1 MEDFL
6 ARHGLLA
13 VFAAAAFEGDVSVVL
28 AGVLA
33 DLGFFSL
40 PRAVQAAWLGG
51 FVGDTAWY
59 ALGRLNSAAVRRSRL
74 YLRAAPLIERLVA
87 RLGEREIVLSRF
99 VYGTRIASMF
109 FWGVHRLPYARF
121 AAFDLV
127 GCLLS
132 AIVLAGLGFGL
143 STSAVAL
150 VGRVKRAEVW
160 LLAVLLVSLPV
171 LIAIRH
177 VMRRVARER

>member
-6 ARHGLLA
+6 ARYGLLA
-13 VFAAAAFEGDVSVVL
+13 VFAAAAVEGDVSVVL

-40 PRAVQAAWLGG
+40 PHAVEAAWLGG

-59 ALGRLNSAAVRRSRL
+59 LLGRLNSAAVRRNRL

-87 RLGEREIVLSRF
+87 RVGEREIVLSRF

-109 FWGVHRLPYARF
+109 FWGVHGLPYGRF

-132 AIVLAGLGFGL
+132 AIALAGLGFGL

-160 LLAVLLVSLPV
+160 LLVVLLASLPLLV
-171 LIAIRH
+171 AIRH

>member
-1 MEDFL
+1 M
-6 ARHGLLA
+6 
-13 VFAAAAFEGDVSVVL
+13 
-28 AGVLA
+28 
-33 DLGFFSL
+33 
-40 PRAVQAAWLGG
+40 
-51 FVGDTAWY
+51 
-59 ALGRLNSAAVRRSRL
+59 LGRLNSAAVRRSRL

-109 FWGVHRLPYARF
+109 FWGVHGLPYGRF

-132 AIVLAGLGFGL
+132 AIALAGLGFGL

-160 LLAVLLVSLPV
+160 LLAVLLASLPV
-171 LIAIRH
+171 LVAIRH

>member
-1 MEDFL
+1 VQDFL
-6 ARHGLLA
+6 ARYGLLA
-13 VFAAAAFEGDVSVVL
+13 VFAAAAVEGDVSVVL

-40 PRAVQAAWLGG
+40 PRAVEAAWLGG

-59 ALGRLNSAAVRRSRL
+59 VLGRLNSAAVRRSRL

-109 FWGVHRLPYARF
+109 FWGVHGLPYGRF

-132 AIVLAGLGFGL
+132 AWGSASARARWRWSAG
-143 STSAVAL
+143 SS
-150 VGRVKRAEVW
+150 GRRSGCSPCSWRACP
-160 LLAVLLVSLPV
+160 SCSPSGT
-171 LIAIRH
+171 
-177 VMRRVARER
+177 

>member
-6 ARHGLLA
+6 ARYGLLA
-13 VFAAAAFEGDVSVVL
+13 VFAAAAVEGDASVVL

-33 DLGFFSL
+33 HLGFFSL
-40 PRAVQAAWLGG
+40 PRAIEAASHGG

-59 ALGRLNSAAVRRSRL
+59 ALGRLNAVAVRQSRL

-87 RLGEREIVLSRF
+87 RLGEREIVVSRF

-109 FWGVHRLPYARF
+109 FWGVHGLAYSRF
-121 AAFDLV
+121 VPFDLV
-127 GCLLS
+127 GCVHS
-132 AIVLAGLGFGL
+132 ASALAGLGFVL

-150 VGRVKRAEVW
+150 VGRVKRAELW
-160 LLAVLLVSLPV
+160 LLAVLLASLPV
-171 LIAIRH
+171 LAAIRH

>member
-6 ARHGLLA
+6 TRHGLFA
-13 VFAAAAFEGDVSVVL
+13 VLAAAAFEGDMSVVL

-33 DLGFFSL
+33 HLGFFSL
-40 PRAVQAAWLGG
+40 PRAVEAAWLGG

-59 ALGRLNSAAVRRSRL
+59 VLGRLNSTTVRRSRL
-74 YLRAAPLIERLVA
+74 YERAAPLIERLVV

-109 FWGVHRLPYARF
+109 FWGVHQLPYARF

-160 LLAVLLVSLPV
+160 LVGLLLASLALLVGL
-171 LIAIRH
+171 RH
-177 VMRRVARER
+177 LMRRLARER